1 MNERILK
8 NNIFNKFMLEL
19 YLQPPS
25 IIEYSSLLYFAP
37 SLGSFSEAH
46 LLMDNGLHSFKGF
59 ELPNELKGPESPP
72 LEEVIDLIQYAPDKV
87 DLVLEDEETFKIL
100 YSKDSP
106 QTTWQR
112 KKGNCRQFSILA
124 VAYLRDKGI
133 PARFRSLDED
143 HLAMEVRI
151 DGEWEYYEP
160 QNLSLQKTVASL
172 IELEERFYKLLLM
185 EIKSRNLAPK

>member
-25 IIEYSSLLYFAP
+25 IIEYASVLYFTP
-37 SLGSFSEAH
+37 SLESFSEVH
-46 LLMDNGLHSFKGF
+46 RIINNGFHPFKGF
-59 ELPNELKGPESPP
+59 ELPNELKSPSELP
-72 LEEVIDLIQYAPDKV
+72 LEKVIDSIQYAEDKV
-87 DLVLEDEETFKIL
+87 DLILKDEESFKIL

-106 QTTWQR
+106 KTTWQR

-124 VAYLRDKGI
+124 VAYLRNKGI

-143 HLAMEVRI
+143 HLAMEVYL

-160 QNLSLQKTVASL
+160 QNLSLQRVAKPLTES
-172 IELEERFYKLLLM
+172 EERFYNLLLM
-185 EIKSRNLAPK
+185 EVKSRNLRSK